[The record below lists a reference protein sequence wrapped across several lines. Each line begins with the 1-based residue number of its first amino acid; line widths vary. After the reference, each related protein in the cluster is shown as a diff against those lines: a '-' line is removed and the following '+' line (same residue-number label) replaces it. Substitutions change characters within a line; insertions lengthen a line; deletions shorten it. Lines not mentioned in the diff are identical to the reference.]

1 MFLMKNDTQISL
13 RKNNGLKR
21 LKIDFN
27 NNKKYFNISCNLR
40 FFFVFLRIYNK
51 IIIKLKTIENEKHT
65 NND

>member
-1 MFLMKNDTQISL
+1 MKNDTQISL